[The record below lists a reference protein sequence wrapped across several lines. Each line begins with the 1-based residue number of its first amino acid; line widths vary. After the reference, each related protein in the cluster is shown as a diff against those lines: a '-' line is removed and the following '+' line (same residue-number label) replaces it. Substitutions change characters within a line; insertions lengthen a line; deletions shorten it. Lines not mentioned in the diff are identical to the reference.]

1 MAKIFISYAHEDI
14 EAARRLFLEL
24 SSLPDMHPWF
34 DKESLRVGMRWE
46 PAIRKAIRESDYF
59 LALLSQHSTS
69 KRGYVNREMKM
80 ALEILDEFPE
90 DRSFLLPI
98 RLDDC
103 QPSFEALRGINY
115 VDFFPCWDDGFQKVV
130 SVISPRPIT
139 GPAIA
144 VESYEYTCALI
155 DLDSGLTS
163 SLKRIVQTLNSIQRF
178 FYFSVPPVQLS
189 NEGIRYVYGS
199 LNVALVPKKI
209 IEQRQSLN
217 VDLMICLTR
226 YALAFAEGENAL
238 YNCFSGPS
246 TTDEAFMFVSTDR
259 LDDFTRKSN
268 RTFAK
273 GIVYIILSQLIGY
286 FTNLGYHQETRG
298 CIMDFCNNRVD
309 MIIGLKRLRLCEG
322 CLTEIKNRY
331 LQSAIESILLNELD
345 DRT

>member
-1 MAKIFISYAHEDI
+1 
-14 EAARRLFLEL
+14 
-24 SSLPDMHPWF
+24 
-34 DKESLRVGMRWE
+34 MRWE

-59 LALLSQHSTS
+59 LALLSKHSTS

-90 DRSFLLPI
+90 DKSFLLPI

-130 SVISPRPIT
+130 SVISPGPIT

-144 VESYEYTCALI
+144 ESYEYTCALI
-155 DLDSGLTS
+155 DLDGGLTS
-163 SLKRIVQTLNSIQRF
+163 PLKQIVKTLNSIQPF
-178 FYFSVPPVQLS
+178 FCFSVPPVQLS
-189 NEGIRYVYGS
+189 NEGMRYVSGN
-199 LNVALVPKKI
+199 LIVASAPKKF

-226 YALAFAEGENAL
+226 HALAFGEGENAL

-246 TTDEAFMFVSTDR
+246 QRDEAFMFVSTDR

-298 CIMDFCNNRVD
+298 CIMDFCRNRVD

-331 LQSAIESILLNELD
+331 LQSAVESILSNKLD
-345 DRT
+345 NAT